1 MYEKD
6 FLEIKEHIKDKKENE
21 FLTKSFSFLE
31 EKIYSQKTQLE
42 FGELVKNF
50 CSFLTQHDLFINLIS
65 KFKHL
70 DPLQN
75 KYFEV
80 KPDQFNI
87 KHYLSIFFK
96 DLYGQEHT
104 FRIIAYPSLQNDF
117 VRVKCIDLYLSGWKN
132 VSLYFDVSKD
142 FEKVIVNLPK
152 TFNCSDSCGYDSES
166 IVSFDNFVKILFSLI
181 SNFFSSCV
189 TTKNVTSTWDKNS

>member
-1 MYEKD
+1 MYAKD
-6 FLEIKEHIKDKKENE
+6 LLDIKEHIKDKKENE
-21 FLTKSFSFLE
+21 FLTKSFSLLE
-31 EKIYSQKTQLE
+31 QKIYAQKAQSE
-42 FGELVKNF
+42 SGQLVKDF
-50 CSFLTQHDLFINLIS
+50 CSFLTQYDLFIDLIS

-80 KPDQFNI
+80 KSDQFNI

-104 FRIIAYPSLQNDF
+104 FRIIVCPAPQADF
-117 VRVKCIDLYLSGWKN
+117 VRVKCIDLYLPDWKN

-166 IVSFDNFVKILFSLI
+166 IVSFDNFIKILFSLI
-181 SNFFSSCV
+181 SNFFSNCV
-189 TTKNVTSTWDKNS
+189 TTKNITSVWDQNN